1 MPTPTLVTVHGKFT
15 VPPAVAAAG
24 TVTFTRHWPFQGPTA
39 NCIVP
44 PFQRTVTLDEN
55 GEFSLQL
62 PATNDPAWTP
72 VDAPYS
78 VDGRTGTGAVR
89 GTVLLDYAT
98 PSVELADLL
107 QPEGAAEAGVT
118 YATLAQLAAAQ
129 VDLSADIAD
138 VAGNVTAVASD
149 LTNLAANVVRAS
161 DLGLV
166 AHSFPAAQIQGGTIV
181 PTAGLLHVVRVR
193 ALSAIALNVE
203 LYVTTGGTSLTSGR
217 NFAALYADN
226 GGLLG
231 AGAVTADQSTA
242 WQSTG
247 RKSMAL
253 TVGQGITPNAWYRV
267 AFYANGS
274 VLPTFGR
281 GAALDSSAIGIVGG
295 LSAPYRY
302 STADSGLTTTMPPN
316 LGAQTA
322 IGTAWW
328 AAIS

>member
-1 MPTPTLVTVHGKFT
+1 MAFPAGLTQITVQCQFDTLPSGG
-15 VPPAVAAAG
+15 AAG
-24 TVTFTRHWPFQGPTA
+24 TVTIAYDGQLTGPTDNSVVPYVDVTGVLNA
-39 NCIVP
+39 SGACSIV
-44 PFQRTVTLDEN
+44 V
-55 GEFSLQL
+55 
-62 PATNDPAWTP
+62 PATNDPGWTP
-72 VDAPYS
+72 VDFQYDVTAKF
-78 VDGRTGTGAVR
+78 GTATRTGKLQLDFANPTVQLSDLIQWDGSAVA
-89 GTVLLDYAT
+89 GT
-98 PSVELADLL
+98 
-107 QPEGAAEAGVT
+107 T
-118 YATLAQLAAAQ
+118 YATLAQLNAVSSDVATVA
-129 VDLSADIAD
+129 AD
-138 VAGNVTAVASD
+138 VAALTAS
-149 LTNLAANVVRAS
+149 VVRAS

-181 PTAGLLHVVRVR
+181 PTAGLIHVVRVR
-193 ALSAIALNVE
+193 ALSAVAVNVE

-253 TVGQGITPNAWYRV
+253 SVGQGITANAWYRV
-267 AFYANGS
+267 AFFANGS

-281 GAALDSSAIGIVGG
+281 AAALDSSAAGIVGG
-295 LSAPYRY
+295 LSAPFRY
-302 STADSGLTTTMPPN
+302 STADSGLTTTMPSN